1 MGKGAI
7 LEGLTSEVLSLIQQ
21 DTGGKIEPLKDKTT
35 YQPDSGVDIVASVKS
50 GESFIDYWDKLVEES
65 KPSPSTNT
73 ENEDENNG

>member
-35 YQPDSGVDIVASVKS
+35 YQPDGGVDIIASVKE
-50 GESFIDYWDKLVEES
+50 GEDFLSYWDKLVTES
-65 KPSPSTNT
+65 KPTDNSDSQQEGT
-73 ENEDENNG
+73 EDG